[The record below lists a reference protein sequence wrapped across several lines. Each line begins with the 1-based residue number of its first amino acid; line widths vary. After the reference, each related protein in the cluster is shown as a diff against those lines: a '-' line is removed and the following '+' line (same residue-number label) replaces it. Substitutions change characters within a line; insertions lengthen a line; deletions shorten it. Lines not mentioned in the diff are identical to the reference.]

1 VVPSNEKN
9 VNLVRGSRVRNL
21 IAPGVSRLRKSNK
34 SKRGAAK
41 LNGLD
46 NTSLQG
52 IRLTDVPREAT
63 RGAQERP
70 HRFSGCCAFRL
81 GGRRDLEQSFPAEVC
96 GKHKQV
102 LVLHHTFQNVRPGL
116 RIRIHRRSGRRHRER
131 VRRHP
136 IFARQK
142 PVAARLMDDQ
152 TFKYSS
158 VPVGAEP
165 YST

>member
-52 IRLTDVPREAT
+52 IR
-63 RGAQERP
+63 
-70 HRFSGCCAFRL
+70 
-81 GGRRDLEQSFPAEVC
+81 
-96 GKHKQV
+96 
-102 LVLHHTFQNVRPGL
+102 
-116 RIRIHRRSGRRHRER
+116 
-131 VRRHP
+131 